1 VIDTRLQ
8 LQLGA
13 TRFSPFRALGA
24 WQGNFRHCPWF
35 RHGSSPR
42 GSRRTSACLD
52 TRIHANDGSGFEP
65 GDTPFGL
72 DHAACRRRFRDRLE
86 EMRRRVRDLPR

>member
-1 VIDTRLQ
+1 MQ

-13 TRFSPFRALGA
+13 TRFSPFRARGKVISVTVLGSGTVRRRA
-24 WQGNFRHCPWF
+24 AA
-35 RHGSSPR
+35 
-42 GSRRTSACLD
+42 RRTSACLD

-72 DHAACRRRFRDRLE
+72 DHAACRRRYRDRLE